1 MPARVIAV
9 ANQKGGVAKT
19 TTVHAVAAGLIERGR
34 SVLAIDLDPQASLT
48 FAMGVDEEPEPSM
61 HDVMMGRI
69 QIAEIL
75 YESNEIDLAP
85 SSIDLAGSEVHLLT
99 RTGREFVL
107 QRALRPHLDDYDYI
121 FIDCPP
127 SLGILTINALTVAGE
142 VIIPVQAE
150 TLSHRG
156 VGQLLETVEEVK
168 QFTNPDLRVGGV
180 IVTMFDSRTN
190 LGQEVVATLKSNHDL
205 RVFDPPIPKSVRVAE
220 APGRGLS
227 VLTHASTS
235 KPADAYRRIAEEVDD
250 VR

>member
-1 MPARVIAV
+1 MARVIAV

-19 TTVHAVAAGLIERGR
+19 TTVHALAAALLERDR
-34 SVLAIDLDPQASLT
+34 SVLMVDLDPQASLSY
-48 FAMGVDEEPEPSM
+48 AAGVEDDPEPSM
-61 HDVMMGRI
+61 HDVMMGRT

-75 YESNEIDLAP
+75 YESNGIDLAP

-107 QRALRPHLDDYDYI
+107 QRALRRMMDDYDYVL
-121 FIDCPP
+121 IDCPP

-142 VIIPVQAE
+142 VLIPVQAE

-168 QFTNPDLRVGGV
+168 QFTNPDLKVAGV
-180 IVTMFDSRTN
+180 VVTMFDSRTN
-190 LGQEVVATLKSNHDL
+190 LGQEVVGALKSNHDL
-205 RVFDPPIPKSVRVAE
+205 HVFEPPIPKSVRVAE

-227 VLTHASTS
+227 VLSHASTS
-235 KPADAYRRIAEEVDD
+235 KPAGAYRRITEEVDHG
-250 VR
+250 